1 MINIRSI
8 ELKYLFF
15 SDKLMVMEK
24 ILIES
29 FYFLN
34 NEIVEYRINFD
45 FWTLRKI
52 NKILVN
58 GKNQ

>member
-1 MINIRSI
+1 
-8 ELKYLFF
+8 
-15 SDKLMVMEK
+15 MEK

-52 NKILVN
+52 LES
-58 GKNQ
+58 

>member
-52 NKILVN
+52 LES
-58 GKNQ
+58 